1 MSQRTLE
8 VLSAIGLVVFLLCV
22 CMSARCSTAPVLPA
36 LERIEEIKKDGT
48 LDPLPALNRQ
58 KVVAVLEKS
67 AASESQAIT
76 RAEKAEARSGRIS
89 LLAAGL
95 GGSAATLFL
104 LFFFFL
110 RRKIN
115 PG

>member
-1 MSQRTLE
+1 MSQKTLE
-8 VLSAIGLVVFLLCV
+8 AMSAIGLAALLLCV
-22 CMSARCSTAPVLPA
+22 CASMRCSSAPVLPA

-48 LDPLPALNRQ
+48 LDPLPAASRQ

-67 AASESQAIT
+67 AKSESQAIA
-76 RAEKAEARSGRIS
+76 RAEKAEAHSGRIS

-104 LFFFFL
+104 LFLFFL
-110 RRKIN
+110 LRKMDY
-115 PG
+115 G

>member
-1 MSQRTLE
+1 MEVMSALGLA
-8 VLSAIGLVVFLLCV
+8 VLLLCV
-22 CMSARCSTAPVLPA
+22 CMSARCSSAPVLPA

-48 LDPLPALNRQ
+48 LAPLTAASRQ

-104 LFFFFL
+104 LFLFFL
-110 RRKIN
+110 RRKMDH
-115 PG
+115 G